1 MRVPFVLLLATAL
14 ANPAS
19 AQRPQ
24 PFGLQLEH
32 HLRQPHR
39 PGAEVDLLLR
49 GDAATLAV
57 AVLEV
62 GGRVKAGTREVLSVT
77 VPVDRVRA
85 LAGHQALDGI
95 EFSLDRGYTLNDS
108 MRVKNRVNEVHAG
121 LPPLL
126 QGYTGAGSIIG
137 IIDSGLDLLHPDFL
151 DSLGHT
157 RVLHYWD
164 QTLNDS
170 LALAPQPYGY
180 GQAYDSA
187 AINAGQCPAEDQFF
201 FYGHGTTVAGTAA
214 GNGRANGRHKG
225 VAPDADLIIV
235 SSDFSRPNWRAAV
248 ADAVQYIFDHAAA
261 LGRPAVINASLG
273 TYFGSHDGLDA
284 ASLIVDDLLDAAPGR
299 AMVCAAGNSRTLPN
313 YHLSYPVTADTAH
326 TLFLTNYTSGFGA
339 PAAYFELWADTAD
352 FENVHFALGA
362 DQWNTGYSLRRA
374 QGPWHGVQD
383 MLGQVVVDTLVSDL
397 GHRLG
402 TVEYFAELRGGQVR
416 LDVLVLEPD
425 SAEYRWRF
433 STTGQGRFDVWSANE
448 LGTSRI
454 IFDLTPINGQ
464 NDPTYR
470 YPDTEMR
477 TVDAW
482 ACSDK
487 VITVA
492 NYQNELAY
500 TDYTNTFQTFPG
512 TEGEISPSSSN
523 GPTRD
528 GRIKPDLAST
538 GDITLSSAPLAWLQF
553 LIANE
558 PFKVDV
564 GGYHIRGGGTSIA
577 SPVVTGTVALLFQR
591 CPTATWA
598 DVKEALITSARADGF
613 TGTTPNTLYG
623 HGKLDAFAALLAAGP
638 DMTFAVDTTICA
650 GDSVLVNAPADLV
663 DYTWSSGLQNAP
675 FFQSTAGSYTVEG
688 VNSAGCFGTSAPLM
702 FSVLPPV
709 AAPTI
714 SQLGN
719 TLESSPAAAYQW
731 WLDGQPIPGADQQ
744 TYDVTVTGNYA
755 VSITDAEGC
764 TATSDPL
771 FVLWTAIGSTDAP
784 ATASLRPVPA
794 SDELWVT
801 LPFSTVPLDVEVI
814 DASGRHITGVR
825 TMDQAVRFDVRG
837 WSAGLYAV
845 RIRSGGSTQVLRFSV
860 R

>member
-1 MRVPFVLLLATAL
+1 MRFPLALLLSAAL
-14 ANPAS
+14 APAAS

-32 HLRQPHR
+32 HLRRPHR

-49 GDAATLAV
+49 GDVTALTA
-57 AVLEV
+57 AVLEQ
-62 GGRVKAGTREVLSVT
+62 GGRVKSGTREVLSVT
-77 VPVDRVRA
+77 VPVDRVRTLARHEA
-85 LAGHQALDGI
+85 LRGI
-95 EFSLDRGYTLNDS
+95 EFSLDRGHTLNDS

-151 DSLGHT
+151 DSLGRT

-170 LALAPQPYGY
+170 LALAPLPYGY

-225 VAPDADLIIV
+225 VAPGADLIIV

-284 ASLIVDDLLDAAPGR
+284 ASLIVDGLLDAAPGR
-299 AMVCAAGNSRTLPN
+299 AMVCAAGNSRTLPD
-313 YHLSYPVTADTAH
+313 YHLSYPVTADTAY
-326 TLFLTNYTSGFGA
+326 TWFLTNYNSGFGV

-352 FENVHFALGA
+352 LNDVSFSVGA
-362 DQWNTGYSLRRA
+362 DQWNTGYSLARSR
-374 QGPWHGVQD
+374 GPWRTVQD
-383 MLGQVVVDTLVSDL
+383 MLGQVVTDTLYSDL

-402 TVEYFAELRGGQVR
+402 HVEYYAELRGGQVR
-416 LDVLVLEPD
+416 MDVLIPEPD
-425 SAEYRWRF
+425 SAEYRWRL
-433 STTGQGRFDVWSANE
+433 STTGQGRFHVWSANE

-454 IFDLTPINGQ
+454 VFDLTPVNGQ
-464 NDPTYR
+464 NDPLYR

-528 GRIKPDLAST
+528 GRLKPDLAST
-538 GDITLSSAPLAWLQF
+538 GDITLSSAPLSWVQF
-553 LIANE
+553 LIANQ

-577 SPVVTGTVALLFQR
+577 SPVVTGTVALLFER
-591 CPTATWA
+591 CPTATWS
-598 DVKEALITSARADGF
+598 DVKEALIASARADGF
-613 TGTTPNTLYG
+613 TGTTPNTLFG

-675 FFQSTAGSYTVEG
+675 FFQSTPGSYTVEG
-688 VNSAGCFGTSAPLM
+688 FNSAGCFGTSEPLV

-714 SQLGN
+714 TQLGN

-744 TYDVTVTGNYA
+744 TFDVSVTGTYA
-755 VSITDAEGC
+755 VSIADAEGC

-771 FVLWTAIGSTDAP
+771 FVLWTAIDAPDAP
-784 ATASLRPVPA
+784 ATAQVWPVPA
-794 SDELWVT
+794 SDVLWLA
-801 LPFSTVPLDVEVI
+801 LPARSMPVEVEVL
-814 DASGRHITGVR
+814 DAAGHRVTALR
-825 TMDQAVRFDVRG
+825 TRDQLVRFDVRG
-837 WSAGLYAV
+837 WAPGLYAI
-845 RIRSGGSTQVLRFSV
+845 RIGSGPDAEVLRVSV